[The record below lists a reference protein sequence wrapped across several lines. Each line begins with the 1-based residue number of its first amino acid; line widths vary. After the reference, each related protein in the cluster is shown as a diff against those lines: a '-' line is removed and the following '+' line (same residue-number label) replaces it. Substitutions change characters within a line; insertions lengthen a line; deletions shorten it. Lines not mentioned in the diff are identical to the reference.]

1 MANKIIGRVN
11 EQRELKDIFIS
22 SRSEFVAIY
31 GRRRIGKTYLI
42 HNFFVNRKCIYL
54 HAQGSQTGDIREQLE
69 NFTNALSETFFNNEP
84 IKVAE
89 SWKEAFERLTRAME
103 NSSGNKKNKIVLFFD
118 ELPWMATPK
127 SGLLDALDYY
137 WNRTWS
143 NMPNLKLIICGSSAS
158 WIIKKIIYSKGGL
171 HNRVTKEINL
181 NSFSLYETKEY
192 LQNMGCE
199 YNDEQILEIYMAIG
213 GVPYYLN
220 SIKKHLSA
228 MQNINKLCFSGTDLF
243 VEFDNLFSSLF
254 KEPDSYIEIIRVI
267 ADTRYGISRPD
278 IEKKCKLSKKGGSL
292 SDKLKALQD
301 AGFILSFKPLMN
313 DTRELF
319 YKVIDEYSLF
329 YMQWIEPEKDSLL
342 KMEKNSNFW
351 KSKYKTPAWYAW
363 AGYSFEAVSYK
374 HLNII
379 RKVLNIP
386 AGSRAST
393 WKYIPK
399 NSSENGAQI
408 DLLFDREDKS
418 YTICEI
424 KYTEKQYVIDKD
436 YSKQLRNKED
446 VFVSITKT
454 KKQIFLTM
462 VAANGVKENAYY
474 DVLNG
479 VVTSRD
485 FFDPKYI

>member
-1 MANKIIGRVN
+1 MVNKIIGRVS
-11 EQRELKDIFIS
+11 EQDDLKDIFTS
-22 SRSEFVAIY
+22 NRSEFVTIY
-31 GRRRIGKTYLI
+31 GRRRIGKTYLV
-42 HNFFVNRKCIYL
+42 HNFFVNRKCVYL
-54 HAQGSQTGDIREQLE
+54 HAQGSQTGSMQQQLE
-69 NFTNALSETFFNNEP
+69 NFTNAISETFFNNEP
-84 IKVAE
+84 IKVSE
-89 SWKEAFERLTRAME
+89 SWKEAFQRLTKAIE
-103 NSSGNKKNKIVLFFD
+103 NLNDKKKKVVLFFD

-143 NMPNLKLIICGSSAS
+143 NMPNIKLIICGSSAS
-158 WIIKKIIYSKGGL
+158 WIIKKIIYNKGGL

-181 NSFSLYETKEY
+181 SSFSLYETKEY
-192 LQNMGCE
+192 LKNMGCD
-199 YNDEQILEIYMAIG
+199 YNEEQILELYMAFG

-220 SIKKHLSA
+220 GIKKHLSA

-243 VEFDNLFSSLF
+243 LEFGKLFSSLF

-278 IEKKCKLSKKGGSL
+278 IEKKCKLSKRGGTL

-301 AGFILSFKPLMN
+301 AGFILAFKPLMN

-329 YMQWIEPEKDSLL
+329 YMQWIEPERDSLL
-342 KMEKNSNFW
+342 PIEKNSNFW

-363 AGYSFEAVSYK
+363 AGYAFEAVSYK

-386 AGSRAST
+386 ESSRAST

-399 NSSENGAQI
+399 DSSENGAQI

-424 KYTEKQYVIDKD
+424 KYTEKQYIIDKE
-436 YSKQLRNKED
+436 YSKQLLNKEE
-446 VFVSITKT
+446 VFVNTTKT

-462 VAANGVKENAYY
+462 VAANGVKENAYS
-474 DVLNG
+474 DVLSG
-479 VVTSRD
+479 VVTASD
-485 FFDPKYI
+485 FFDRKYV